1 MTVVG
6 LWGVDFY
13 DRSGVEENFLIFST
27 RRVSGAWPM
36 LLLPL
41 QQSVFHC
48 LARRQHDL
56 WRLHTV
62 TEHRDP
68 CGVRGAWTVVH
79 FSRGGPRASK
89 PARVDDCG
97 RNARHVPKPKVWGY
111 SIRE

>member
-1 MTVVG
+1 MI
-6 LWGVDFY
+6 DPES
-13 DRSGVEENFLIFST
+13 RSILNIQHTSRLGRVANAALASPTECFSL
-27 RRVSGAWPM
+27 S
-36 LLLPL
+36 
-41 QQSVFHC
+41 
-48 LARRQHDL
+48 RQHDL